1 MADKGEISS
10 IDQEQTLDVEEVQRH
25 LDVLE
30 ERLDNIDSVITAVVE
45 RVMKQPLTI
54 NMTCPHCGK
63 NIEIAISGTEKPTV

>member
-1 MADKGEISS
+1 MADKEEISS

-63 NIEIAISGTEKPTV
+63 NIEIAISGNEKPTV

>member
-1 MADKGEISS
+1 MADKDEISS

-30 ERLDNIDSVITAVVE
+30 DRLDNIDSVITAVVE

-63 NIEIAISGTEKPTV
+63 NIEIALIGSEKPTG